1 MLFRLALIL
10 MLSLGP
16 VGSLGFGG
24 PWADPASAGDG
35 PMPGMS
41 CGPDGTCCCVLNAS
55 CGCAIDAP
63 DQTPA
68 PKAPAPAPQQRPDL
82 NATAEHASAALP
94 DDERPRASIRWS
106 VVTSTQAWSESSRA
120 LWNVWRT

>member
-24 PWADPASAGDG
+24 FLADPAAAAAA
-35 PMPGMS
+35 PMPGMT
-41 CGPDGTCCCVLNAS
+41 CGPDGTCCCVLDAS

-68 PKAPAPAPQQRPDL
+68 PEAPAPKSNQRPDL
-82 NATAEHASAALP
+82 NAPAESQRAALP
-94 DDERPRASIRWS
+94 DFSRPGFAPRWS
-106 VVTSTQAWSESSRA
+106 KVTAVQAWSESSRA